1 MKIKTYRERVN
12 IMPNKAQ
19 AILEKWLL
27 GMGEF
32 ILIFP
37 LVLLLSIYI
46 VPIPLLWIAHLPILF
61 ILGYLF
67 RVSVQDKKR
76 MIYILFTIII
86 SASSAILFYHNVLS
100 YLFVFISNCV
110 IFYRSIL
117 YAEREAEKLF
127 SFPKL
132 WIFGFPLYFIAYF
145 LYRFIDPLTPYLKII
160 TWAGI
165 FLVVITLFTSNSNS
179 LKSSTLS
186 KQKKPFVTGSIKQKN
201 RAYILIFISIIAII
215 TNFKV
220 IQIFFY
226 KATVAVISM
235 ILSILSIFENDE
247 PIEGTPPPAEA
258 VTPVLEGGEPSTIAV
273 ILDKIMQ
280 IAFYSIA
287 LIVSVALII
296 FAGKKLGYLLIK
308 GLKWVL
314 KFLNQIFHLGQRE
327 QEEGIQYFDEKESLI
342 NIKKWGHGKKNQ
354 TKELIFHLFNRKPKW
369 EDLSDREKVR
379 YVYRQ
384 LVENK
389 VKQGFILKVSHTP
402 SEIISEINKK
412 RNQNELKT
420 LLKSYGKAR
429 YGKQDLS
436 LHELEEVSLLLKSIK
451 KD

>member
-1 MKIKTYRERVN
+1 
-12 IMPNKAQ
+12 MPNKAR
-19 AILEKWLL
+19 AILEKWIL
-27 GMGEF
+27 GMSEL

-37 LVLLLSIYI
+37 LVLLLGIYF
-46 VPIPLLWIAHLPILF
+46 VPRPLLWIAHLPILF
-61 ILGYLF
+61 IFGYLF
-67 RVSVQDKKR
+67 RVFVQDKKR
-76 MIYILFTIII
+76 MIYLVFTILI
-86 SASSAILFYHNVLS
+86 SACSAILFYENLLS
-100 YLFVFISNCV
+100 YLVVFICNCI

-117 YAEREAEKLF
+117 YAEREIDKLF

-132 WIFGFPLYFIAYF
+132 WMFGFPIYFLAYF
-145 LYRFIDPLTPYLKII
+145 VYRFIDHLSPYLKII
-160 TWAGI
+160 TWTGLL
-165 FLVVITLFTSNSNS
+165 LVVITLFTSNSNS
-179 LKSSTLS
+179 LTSSTLS
-186 KQKKPFVTGSIKQKN
+186 KQKKPFVNGSIKRKN
-201 RAYILIFISIIAII
+201 QAYILIFISIIAVI
-215 TNFKV
+215 TNFKL
-220 IQIFFY
+220 IQLFLY
-226 KATVAVISM
+226 KATVAIIST
-235 ILSILSIFENDE
+235 ILSILSIFEKNG
-247 PIEGTPPPAEA
+247 PIESAPPPAESA
-258 VTPVLEGGEPSTIAV
+258 TPVLEGGEPSTIAV

-280 IAFYSIA
+280 FTFYSLA

-296 FAGKKLGYLLIK
+296 FAGKKLGYFLKK

-314 KFLNQIFHLGQRE
+314 NFLNQIFHLGHRE

-342 NIKKWGHGKKNQ
+342 NIKKWGHDKKNQ

-379 YVYRQ
+379 YVYRL

-402 SEIISEINKK
+402 YEIISEVNKNK
-412 RNQNELKT
+412 NQNELKI